1 MGASQ
6 NSPVVAID
14 PSPEGGYYALW
25 GSEGLREV
33 GTLAVGRVD
42 YPEASTLVL
51 EVPTGRPVWSGGGGI
66 QVLST
71 AYSAG
76 YIAGVYSSRGTRVVE
91 VRPDEWRRWL
101 GLPPS
106 QWGKVRP
113 LRAALERVGV
123 EAATMKGLSSH
134 HLDAL
139 ALVRYYLDRL
149 LTLGE

>member
-1 MGASQ
+1 MGTSQ
-6 NSPVVAID
+6 SSLVVGID
-14 PSPEGGYYALW
+14 PSPKGGYYALW
-25 GSEGLREV
+25 GPEGLQEV
-33 GTLAVGRVD
+33 GTLAVGGMD
-42 YPEASTLVL
+42 YPEVNIAVL
-51 EVPTGRPVWSGGGGI
+51 EVHTGRPVWSGGGGI

-113 LRAALERVGV
+113 LRAALERAGV
-123 EAATMKGLSSH
+123 EATTMRGLSSH

-139 ALVRYYLDRL
+139 ALVCYYLA
-149 LTLGE
+149 THPG

>member
-1 MGASQ
+1 MTNG
-6 NSPVVAID
+6 PVVAID

-25 GSEGLREV
+25 GPEGLRGV
-33 GTLAVGRVD
+33 GTVVMGGVD
-42 YPEASTLVL
+42 YPEAKTLVI
-51 EVPTGRPVWSGGGGI
+51 EVPTGRPVWSGGGGM

-76 YIAGVYSSRGTRVVE
+76 YIAGVYSSRGARVVE

-106 QWGKVRP
+106 QWGKIKP
-113 LRAALERVGV
+113 LRAALERSGI
-123 EAATMKGLSSH
+123 EATTMRGLSPH

-139 ALVRYYLDRL
+139 ALVRYYLDYL
-149 LTLGE
+149 LTQGE